1 MVTVCAQIDVLT
13 RFGTMET
20 ERCAVYAADE
30 TVVGLFCGVFI
41 YAVGVGL
48 GFSGGIIDVATEVD
62 SAGSGGLG

>member
-1 MVTVCAQIDVLT
+1 VVTVCAQVDVLA

-20 ERCAVYAADE
+20 GRCAVYATDE

-41 YAVGVGL
+41 DAVGVGF

-62 SAGSGGLG
+62 SARGGGLG